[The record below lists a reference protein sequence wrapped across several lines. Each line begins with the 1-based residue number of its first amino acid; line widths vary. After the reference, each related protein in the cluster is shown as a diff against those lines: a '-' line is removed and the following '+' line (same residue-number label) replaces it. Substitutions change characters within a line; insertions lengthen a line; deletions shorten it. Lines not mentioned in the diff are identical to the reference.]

1 MTSESASPPRRS
13 ARRDDGRAVV
23 ITGIGLIAGTLCGV
37 EPLRQS
43 LLRGHMPLRAID
55 RDAGYHFPESSR
67 FAVLA
72 GGVDLSQWITPIA
85 GRRMSAP
92 SKFAVA
98 AAKMALADAALTDTA
113 GPGTAIVVSNALGA
127 VDHTEKLLRTAM
139 LEGPEA
145 VSPFA
150 FAESVSNAP
159 AAQVAIACQ
168 ARGPNITVVQREAGI
183 LTAVGRGAA
192 EIAAGRADTALV
204 GGVEELPPIMHAMF
218 DRLDALARPGH
229 EGGEVARPFDRRRS
243 GFVAAEGAVILVLES
258 EERAKARQAPV
269 RARVRGFGSAFD
281 PTSPRIGWGTGHA
294 SLAQGLR
301 RMIDRAGLHPADIGR
316 VVSGASGAIAGD
328 RLDAL
333 TLSAAFHDA
342 AMPPVLA
349 PKGVTGQ
356 YGGGFLGAAVLAVTE
371 MEFGPTAGFDEPDPA
386 LGITPHGGGPLPGAN
401 YTLVTSLASGGTA
414 SWLILEKP

>member
-1 MTSESASPPRRS
+1 MT
-13 ARRDDGRAVV
+13 VV
-23 ITGIGLIAGTLCGV
+23 ITGLGLIAGTLCGA

-43 LLRGHMPLRAID
+43 LLNGKMPLTAVN

-67 FAVLA
+67 CAVLA
-72 GGVDLSQWITPIA
+72 DGVDFSQWISPIA

-98 AAKMALADAALTDTA
+98 AAKMAMADASLTDA
-113 GPGTAIVVSNALGA
+113 SGPGTAIVVSNALGA

-145 VSPFA
+145 VSPFS

-192 EIAAGRADTALV
+192 EIESGRADTALV
-204 GGVEELPPIMHAMF
+204 GGVEEMPPIMHALF
-218 DRLDALARPGH
+218 DRLDALTRPGH
-229 EGGEVARPFDRRRS
+229 DGGEVARPFDRRRS
-243 GFVAAEGAVILVLES
+243 GFVAAEGAVVLVLES
-258 EERAKARQAPV
+258 EDRARARNATV

-281 PTSPRIGWGTGHA
+281 PTAARIGWGAGHA
-294 SLAQGLR
+294 SLARGLR
-301 RMIDRAGLHPADIGR
+301 RMLDRAALQPSDIGR
-316 VVSGASGAIAGD
+316 IVSGASGSIAGD
-328 RLDAL
+328 RLEAR
-333 TLSAAFHDA
+333 TLQAAWQVVP
-342 AMPPVLA
+342 MPPVIA

-356 YGGGFLGAAVLAVTE
+356 YGGGFLGAAVLSVNET
-371 MEFGPTAGFDEPDPA
+371 EFGPTAGFAEPDPA
-386 LGITPHGGGPLPGAN
+386 LGLTPHGGGPLPGAT

>member
-1 MTSESASPPRRS
+1 MT
-13 ARRDDGRAVV
+13 VV
-23 ITGIGLIAGTLCGV
+23 ITGLGLIAGTLCGT
-37 EPLRQS
+37 EQLRQS
-43 LLRGHMPLRAID
+43 LLNGRMPLTAIN

-67 FAVLA
+67 HAVLA
-72 GGVDLSQWITPIA
+72 DGVNFSQWIAPIA

-98 AAKMALADAALTDTA
+98 AAKMALADAALTDAA

-204 GGVEELPPIMHAMF
+204 GGVEEMPPIMHALF

-243 GFVAAEGAVILVLES
+243 GFVAAEGAVMLVLES
-258 EERAKARQAPV
+258 EERAHSRQAQV

-281 PTSPRIGWGTGHA
+281 QSAPRVGWGSGHA
-294 SLAQGLR
+294 SLSRGLR
-301 RMIDRAGLHPADIGR
+301 RTLDRADVRLADIGR
-316 VVSGASGAIAGD
+316 IVSGASGAIAGD
-328 RLDAL
+328 RLEAHTLRAAWSDAP
-333 TLSAAFHDA
+333 
-342 AMPPVLA
+342 MPPVIA

-356 YGGGFLGAAVLAVTE
+356 YGGGFLGAAVLAAAET
-371 MEFGPTAGFDEPDPA
+371 EFGLTAGFDEADPA
-386 LGITPHGGGPLPGAN
+386 LGITPHRGGPLPDAN

>member
-1 MTSESASPPRRS
+1 MTNVMECP
-13 ARRDDGRAVV
+13 VV

-43 LLRGHMPLRAID
+43 LLNGRMPLTAIN

-67 FAVLA
+67 FAVLSQ
-72 GGVDLSQWITPIA
+72 GVDFSQWFSPIA

-98 AAKMALADAALTDTA
+98 AAKMALVDAALIDSS
-113 GPGTAIVVSNALGA
+113 GPGTTIVVSNALGA
-127 VDHTEKLLRTAM
+127 VDYTEKLLRTAM

-145 VSPFA
+145 VSPFS

-192 EIAAGRADTALV
+192 EIASGRADTALV
-204 GGVEELPPIMHAMF
+204 GGVEEMPPIMHALF

-258 EERAKARQAPV
+258 QARAKARHAPM
-269 RARVRGFGSAFD
+269 RARIRGFGSAFD
-281 PTSPRIGWGTGHA
+281 PSAPRIGWGTGHA
-294 SLAQGLR
+294 SLAQGLLR
-301 RMIDRAGLHPADIGR
+301 TIDRAQLRRADIGR
-316 VVSGASGAIAGD
+316 IVSGANGSITGD
-328 RLDAL
+328 RLEARTLL
-333 TLSAAFHDA
+333 TAWQDA
-342 AMPPVLA
+342 ALPPVIA
-349 PKGVTGQ
+349 PKSVTGQ
-356 YGGGFLGAAVLAVTE
+356 YGGGFLGSAVLAAAE
-371 MEFGPTAGFDEPDPA
+371 DNLGPTAGFAERDPG
-386 LGITPHGGGPLPGAN
+386 LGITPHGGGPLPDTN

>member
-1 MTSESASPPRRS
+1 MT
-13 ARRDDGRAVV
+13 VV
-23 ITGIGLIAGTLCGV
+23 VTGLGLIAGTLCGV

-43 LLRGHMPLRAID
+43 LLNGKMPLTAIN

-67 FAVLA
+67 LAVLTD
-72 GGVDLSQWITPIA
+72 GVDFSQWIAPIA

-98 AAKMALADAALTDTA
+98 AARMALADAALTDVS

-192 EIAAGRADTALV
+192 EIAAGRAETAIV
-204 GGVEELPPIMHAMF
+204 GGVEEMPPIMHALF
-218 DRLDALARPGH
+218 DRLDALARPGS

-243 GFVAAEGAVILVLES
+243 GFVAAEGAVMLVLES
-258 EERAKARQAPV
+258 EARARSRQALV
-269 RARVRGFGSAFD
+269 HAKVCGFGSAFD
-281 PTSPRIGWGTGHA
+281 PSAPRIGWGSGHE
-294 SLAQGLR
+294 SLSRGLR
-301 RMIDRAGLHPADIGR
+301 RMLDRAQLGPSGIGR
-316 VVSGASGAIAGD
+316 IVSGASGAIAGD
-328 RLDAL
+328 RLEAH
-333 TLSAAFHDA
+333 TLRAAWQGADL
-342 AMPPVLA
+342 PPVLA

-356 YGGGFLGAAVLAVTE
+356 YGGGFLAAAVLAVTGT
-371 MEFGPTAGFDEPDPA
+371 EFGPTAGFDEPDSH
-386 LGITPHGGGPLPGAN
+386 LGITPHGGGSLPASTH
-401 YTLVTSLASGGTA
+401 TLVTSLASGGTA

>member
-1 MTSESASPPRRS
+1 MTSEGGSLPRR
-13 ARRDDGRAVV
+13 RAKREGGCPVV
-23 ITGIGLIAGTLCGV
+23 ITGLGLIAGTLFGV

-43 LLRGHMPLRAID
+43 LLNGKMPLTAIN
-55 RDAGYHFPESSR
+55 RSAGYHFPESAH
-67 FAVLA
+67 FAVLTD
-72 GGVDLSQWITPIA
+72 GVDFSQWIAPIA

-98 AAKMALADAALTDTA
+98 AAKMALADAALTDSS
-113 GPGTAIVVSNALGA
+113 GPGTAIVISNAVGA
-127 VDHTEKLLRTAM
+127 VDLSEQLLRTAM
-139 LEGPEA
+139 LEGPES
-145 VSPFA
+145 VSPFS
-150 FAESVSNAP
+150 FAECVSNAP

-168 ARGPNITVVQREAGI
+168 ARGTNITVVQREAGI

-192 EIAAGRADTALV
+192 EIAAGRADLALV
-204 GGVEELPPIMHAMF
+204 GGAEEMPPIMHAFF

-229 EGGEVARPFDRRRS
+229 DGGETARPFDRRRS

-258 EERAKARQAPV
+258 EARARSRNATV

-281 PTSPRIGWGTGHA
+281 PSSARVGWGSGHD

-301 RMIDRAGLHPADIGR
+301 RMIDRAQLRTADIGR
-316 VVSGASGAIAGD
+316 IISGASGAIAGD
-328 RLDAL
+328 RLDAR
-333 TLSAAFHDA
+333 TLLAAWQDA
-342 AMPPVLA
+342 ALPPVIA

-356 YGGGFLGAAVLAVTE
+356 YGGGFLGAAVLSVGETD
-371 MEFGPTAGFDEPDPA
+371 FGPTAGFAEPDPA
-386 LGITPHGGGPLPGAN
+386 LGVTPHGGGPLPDAD

>member
-1 MTSESASPPRRS
+1 MTGVGGSP
-13 ARRDDGRAVV
+13 VV
-23 ITGIGLIAGTLCGV
+23 ITGLGLIAGTICGV

-43 LLRGHMPLRAID
+43 LLNGRMPLSAIN
-55 RDAGYHFPESSR
+55 RSAGYHFAESSR

-72 GGVDLSQWITPIA
+72 GGVDFSQWIAPIA

-98 AAKMALADAALTDTA
+98 AARMALADAALTDSS

-139 LEGPEA
+139 LESPEA
-145 VSPFA
+145 VSPFS

-159 AAQVAIACQ
+159 AAQVAIACE

-183 LTAVGRGAA
+183 LTAVGRGAE
-192 EIAAGRADTALV
+192 EIASGRAETALV
-204 GGVEELPPIMHAMF
+204 GGVEEMPPIMHALF

-243 GFVAAEGAVILVLES
+243 GWVAGEGAVILVLES
-258 EERAKARQAPV
+258 EQRARSRNATV

-281 PTSPRIGWGTGHA
+281 PSAARIGWGSGHA
-294 SLAQGLR
+294 SLAKGLR
-301 RMIDRAGLHPADIGR
+301 RTIDRAGLRPADVGR
-316 VVSGASGAIAGD
+316 IVSGASGSIAGD
-328 RLDAL
+328 RLEAR
-333 TLSAAFHDA
+333 TLLAAWQDA
-342 AMPPVLA
+342 ALPPVIA

-356 YGGGFLGAAVLAVTE
+356 YGGGFLGAAVLSVGETG
-371 MEFGPTAGFDEPDPA
+371 FGPTAGFDEPDPE
-386 LGITPHGGGPLPGAN
+386 LGVTPHRGGPLPAAD
-401 YTLVTSLASGGTA
+401 YTVITSLASGGAA

>member
-1 MTSESASPPRRS
+1 MTSVMECP
-13 ARRDDGRAVV
+13 VV
-23 ITGIGLIAGTLCGV
+23 ITGLGLIAGTLCGV

-43 LLRGHMPLRAID
+43 LLTGKMPLTAIN

-67 FAVLA
+67 FAVLTS
-72 GGVDLSQWITPIA
+72 GVDFSQWIAPIA

-92 SKFAVA
+92 SKYAVA
-98 AAKMALADAALTDTA
+98 AAKMALADASLTDGA

-139 LEGPEA
+139 IEGPEA
-145 VSPFA
+145 VSPFS

-192 EIAAGRADTALV
+192 EIAAGRAETALV
-204 GGVEELPPIMHAMF
+204 GGVEEMPPVMHALF

-229 EGGEVARPFDRRRS
+229 HGGEVARPFDRRRS

-258 EERAKARQAPV
+258 EERARSRNAPL

-281 PTSPRIGWGTGHA
+281 PSAPRIGWGTGHA
-294 SLAQGLR
+294 SLARALR
-301 RMIDRAGLHPADIGR
+301 RTIERARLRPADIGR
-316 VVSGASGAIAGD
+316 IVSGASGSIAGD
-328 RLDAL
+328 RLEAR
-333 TLSAAFHDA
+333 TLSTAWQDA
-342 AMPPVLA
+342 ALPPVMA

-356 YGGGFLGAAVLAVTE
+356 YGGGFLAAAVLAVGDTN
-371 MEFGPTAGFDEPDPA
+371 FGPTAGFAQPDPD
-386 LGITPHGGGPLPGAN
+386 LGVTPHGGGPLPDAE
-401 YTLVTSLASGGTA
+401 YTLVTSLASGGSA
-414 SWLILEKP
+414 SWLIFERP

>member
-1 MTSESASPPRRS
+1 MT
-13 ARRDDGRAVV
+13 VV
-23 ITGIGLIAGTLCGV
+23 ITGLGLIAGTLCGA

-43 LLRGHMPLRAID
+43 LLDGKMPLTAIN

-67 FAVLA
+67 FAVLTE
-72 GGVDLSQWITPIA
+72 GVDFSQWIAPIA

-98 AAKMALADAALTDTA
+98 AAKMAMADAGLTDIA
-113 GPGTAIVVSNALGA
+113 GPGTAVVVSNALGA
-127 VDHTEKLLRTAM
+127 VDHTEKLLRTAI

-145 VSPFA
+145 VSPFS

-204 GGVEELPPIMHAMF
+204 GGVEELPPIMHALF
-218 DRLDALARPGH
+218 DRLDALSRPGH
-229 EGGEVARPFDRRRS
+229 HDGEMARPFDRYRS
-243 GFVAAEGAVILVLES
+243 GFVAAEGAVIVVLES
-258 EERAKARQAPV
+258 EARARSRQASV

-281 PTSPRIGWGTGHA
+281 PSAPRIGWGTGHA
-294 SLAQGLR
+294 SLSQGLR
-301 RMIDRAGLHPADIGR
+301 RMIDRAMLSPGDIGR

-328 RLDAL
+328 RLEAH
-333 TLSAAFHDA
+333 TLLAAFEGA
-342 AMPPVLA
+342 ALPPVLA

-356 YGGGFLGAAVLAVTE
+356 YGGGFLGAAVLSINDT
-371 MEFGPTAGFDEPDPA
+371 EFGPTAGFNEPDPS
-386 LGITPHGGGPLPGAN
+386 LGINPHGGGTLPAAP